1 MPADYEGKPL
11 KSLSQGEVDFSLV
24 PLQDQAKQESPAE
37 AGAVV
42 DDAGVIAAVKDIL
55 GDRVSDVRVSQRL
68 TDSPACLVATGGGFD
83 RELTRLLA
91 KQNRG
96 ALAKPVLELNMRH
109 AMVAAIARAKQSAH
123 DDDVADLAQVLF
135 DQARILDGEVP
146 DDPAAFA
153 GRVNRLV
160 VRGLSA
166 T

>member
-1 MPADYEGKPL
+1 
-11 KSLSQGEVDFSLV
+11 
-24 PLQDQAKQESPAE
+24 
-37 AGAVV
+37 
-42 DDAGVIAAVKDIL
+42 VKDVL
-55 GDRVSDVRVSQRL
+55 GDRVSDVRASQRL

-91 KQNRG
+91 RQNKG

-109 AMVAAIARAKQSAH
+109 VMVKAIARAKQSSR
-123 DDDVADLAQVLF
+123 DEDVADLAQVLF

-166 T
+166 AQP